1 MLEARRS
8 TFPSAEVLRY
18 IVNGVV
24 ATGVHYAMLRFG
36 LEVVGIP
43 SAGVANLLAACCGIV
58 VSFVG
63 SRYYVFR
70 QHDEP
75 WLHQAKRF
83 GALYAAI
90 ALVHAG
96 LLYVWSDRLHLDY
109 TIGFCIA
116 LVIQVIS
123 SYFGNKFLVF
133 KA

>member
-1 MLEARRS
+1 MAEARLS

-18 IVNGVV
+18 IANGVI
-24 ATGVHYAMLRFG
+24 ATGVHYGALRFG
-36 LEVVGIP
+36 MEVVGVP
-43 SAGVANLLAACCGIV
+43 SAGLANLLAACCGIV
-58 VSFVG
+58 VSFIG

-70 QHDEP
+70 QHEEP
-75 WLHQAKRF
+75 WFQQAKRF

-96 LLYVWSDRLHLDY
+96 LLYLWSDRLHLDY
-109 TIGFCIA
+109 SIGFCIA

-123 SYFGNKFLVF
+123 SYFGNKILVF